1 MAITT
6 HIDADAGLRHHK
18 VTGELSVT
26 ELRHAL
32 EELYAKSA
40 FSAEHNVVWDIREA
54 DVSAFTAQDINDVA
68 MFVAEHWG
76 GENTPRAAMVVAS
89 DFDFGL
95 ARMYEA
101 SVSDE
106 KYRSVQVF
114 RDMTEAVAW
123 ISGGS
128 S

>member
-6 HIDADAGLRHHK
+6 HIDVDARLRHHK

-26 ELRHAL
+26 ELRLAL
-32 EELYAKSA
+32 AEDYAKSD

-54 DVSAFTAQDINDVA
+54 DVSAFTTQDINDVA
-68 MFVAEHWG
+68 AFVAEHWG
-76 GENTPRAAMVVAS
+76 GESTPRAAMVVAS

-101 SVSDE
+101 SVSDDR
-106 KYRSVQVF
+106 YRRVQVF

-123 ISGGS
+123 VSGGS

>member
-6 HIDADAGLRHHK
+6 HIDVDAGLRHHK

-26 ELRHAL
+26 ELRLTL
-32 EELYAKSA
+32 EEVYAKSD

-54 DVSAFTAQDINDVA
+54 DVSSFTAQDINEVA

-76 GENTPRAAMVVAS
+76 GRDTPRAALVVAS

-101 SVSDE
+101 SVSDDR
-106 KYRSVQVF
+106 YRSVQVF

-123 ISGGS
+123 IAGGS